1 MNMKENDYLPPQC
14 AAIVVA
20 HRYCVCASMNVDFD
34 SSVEDFEV
42 DIVDY

>member
-1 MNMKENDYLPPQC
+1 MKENDYLPPKL

-20 HRYCVCASMNVDFD
+20 HQSYVCASMNVDF
-34 SSVEDFEV
+34 STSNEDFKV